1 MRKKSILIYMSS
13 IVVFCSMIYVYA
25 FLTNHCG
32 YIYANDKRHCIITI
46 VNTLNEK
53 IQCNVEIALTDEEH
67 ATGLMNRS
75 SIGDDC
81 GMLFVFADENYR
93 TFWMK
98 DTSIALSI
106 AFIDANG
113 IINDIHDMNPF
124 QTFPE
129 YSSKY
134 PAQYALEVN
143 HGWFKNK
150 LISVGSRVMIHGCI
164 SK

>member
-1 MRKKSILIYMSS
+1 MRKKNILIYMSS
-13 IVVFCSMIYVYA
+13 IVVFCSVIYGYA
-25 FLTNHCG
+25 FLTNHSG

-53 IQCNVEIALTDEEH
+53 IQCNIEIALTDEEH
-67 ATGLMNRS
+67 ATGLMNRTALC
-75 SIGDDC
+75 DDC
-81 GMLFVFADENYR
+81 GMLFVFADEGYR

-98 DTSIALSI
+98 DTSIPLSI

-113 IINDIHDMNPF
+113 IINDMHDMNPF

-134 PAQYALEVN
+134 PARYALEVN
-143 HGWFKNK
+143 KGWFKKNA
-150 LISVGSRVMIHGCI
+150 ISVGSKVIMHGCI